1 MKKLMVRAVS
11 TAAFLSTVYAGS
23 AYASTHTV
31 EKGDSLWEI
40 AKKYQTTV
48 SELKSLNNLTSDFLQ
63 VNQTLKVSAVPE
75 IKKTTAASTS
85 TSSPST
91 SNYVVKSGDYLGKI
105 AGQFNTT
112 VQELK
117 SLNSLKSD
125 MIYVGQTLK
134 VSGKVETAPPV
145 AVTPPPAAVSS
156 TAVYTVVSGDTLSKI
171 GVQYKMTVQEL
182 KQLNG
187 LKSDMIYVGQKL
199 KVSGKASVTTP
210 PPAPAT
216 PPVTAPVTTP
226 VGPAKTTEY
235 TVKSG
240 DTLGGI
246 SSSYKMTVQELRNL
260 NGLKSDMIYV
270 GQKLKVS
277 GSAPE
282 VKPTAAPSTAF
293 QTELI
298 TVAKSLIG
306 VPYVWAGS
314 SLSGFDCSGFIYYA
328 ANQAGYKIGR
338 YSAEGY
344 YSRTYYVDQPQPGD
358 LVFFENTYKKGISH
372 LGIYLGNNEF
382 IHADATKGVTISNL
396 SNSYY
401 KAHFDGF
408 KRFY

>member
-40 AKKYQTTV
+40 ARKYQTTV

-63 VNQTLKVSAVPE
+63 VNQTLKVSTVTE
-75 IKKTTAASTS
+75 VKKTTASKSAT
-85 TSSPST
+85 ST

-105 AGQFNTT
+105 AKQFNTT
-112 VQELK
+112 VKELK
-117 SLNSLKSD
+117 SLNGLKSD

-134 VSGKVETAPPV
+134 VSGNVTPPA
-145 AVTPPPAAVSS
+145 AVTPPLADAPS
-156 TAVYTVVSGDTLSKI
+156 TTVYTVVSGDTLSKI

-210 PPAPAT
+210 PPAPST
-216 PPVTAPVTTP
+216 PPVTPPVQ
-226 VGPAKTTEY
+226 PAKTNEY
-235 TVKSG
+235 IVKSG
-240 DTLGGI
+240 DTLSGI
-246 SSSYKMTVQELRNL
+246 SSKYKMTVQELKNL

-282 VKPTAAPSTAF
+282 VKPSTAPSTSF
-293 QTELI
+293 QNELV
-298 TVAKSLIG
+298 TVAKSLMG

-338 YSAEGY
+338 LSAAGY

-372 LGIYLGNNEF
+372 LGIYIGNNEF
-382 IHADATKGVTISNL
+382 IHADEKRGVSIANL
-396 SNSYY
+396 SNPYY
-401 KAHFDGF
+401 TAHFDGF